1 VKKTRARVGAHKVL
15 TRQLISQN
23 TRTVATGSV
32 VYGID
37 TAKNNGNF
45 NLVLKDRGPRYC
57 ATTTLVSVNLLNS
70 IEKIIARDKTAF
82 SKSNRDIFIYED
94 KNIMYNL
101 PLS

>member
-1 VKKTRARVGAHKVL
+1 MQTV
-15 TRQLISQN
+15 SQN
-23 TRTVATGSV
+23 IKTVATGSV

-45 NLVLKDRGPRYC
+45 NLVLKDRGSRYC
-57 ATTTLVSVNLLNS
+57 ATNTLVSVNLLAS

-82 SKSNRDIFIYED
+82 NKSNRDIFIYED
-94 KNIMYNL
+94 KKIMYNL